1 LLVENFMNGN
11 ARKIDGVSASETS
24 KFKCTVMESAIV
36 RTCKFREILTL
47 IVWPF
52 SKDYKFIS

>member
-1 LLVENFMNGN
+1 VNGN
-11 ARKIDGVSASETS
+11 VRKIDGLSAGETS
-24 KFKCTVMESAIV
+24 KFESTVVENTTV
-36 RTCKFREILTL
+36 RSCQFREILTL